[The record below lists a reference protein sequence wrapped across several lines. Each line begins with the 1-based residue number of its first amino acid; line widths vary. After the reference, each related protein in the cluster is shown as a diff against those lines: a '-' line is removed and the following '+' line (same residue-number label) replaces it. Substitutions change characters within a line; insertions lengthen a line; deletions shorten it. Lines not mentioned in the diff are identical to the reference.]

1 MLKGLIF
8 DFDGLILDTETPA
21 YHAWVKIYSQFGC
34 TLPLNLWKSS
44 IGTNDQYFDPL
55 SYLHSISHAVI
66 NDKEIVDFY
75 RKVVEELV
83 LKEQLLPGIFELI
96 KDAQKKRLK
105 LAIASSSPIS
115 WVKKYSIHLGIHE
128 YINCYATK
136 EDVKHT
142 KPKPDLYLIALKKL
156 GLDSKSVV
164 ALEDS
169 PFGVQAAK
177 KACIFT
183 IAIPS
188 NLTQHLDFSA
198 ADMVVPSA
206 LTINL
211 EQLSILYK

>member
-21 YHAWVKIYSQFGC
+21 YQAWKKIYSQYGC

-55 SYLHSISHAVI
+55 IYLHSISHSVI
-66 NDKEIVDFY
+66 NDKEIVDVY
-75 RKVVEELV
+75 RKVVEGLV
-83 LKEQLLPGIFELI
+83 LKKQILPGIFELI
-96 KDAQKKRLK
+96 KAAQKRQLK
-105 LAIASSSPIS
+105 LAIASSSPIN
-115 WVKKYSIHLGIHE
+115 WVKKYTILFGIHDF
-128 YINCYATK
+128 IDCYATQ

-142 KPKPDLYLIALKKL
+142 KPEPDLYLIALKKL
-156 GLDSKSVV
+156 ALDSKDVV

-169 PFGVQAAK
+169 PYGVESAK

-188 NLTQHLDFSA
+188 HLTQHLDFSA
-198 ADMVVPSA
+198 ADLVVTSA
-206 LTINL
+206 LLINL
-211 EQLSILYK
+211 EQLSKMFG

>member
-21 YHAWVKIYSQFGC
+21 YQAWKKIYSQYGC

-55 SYLHSISHAVI
+55 FYLHSISREVI
-66 NDKEIVDFY
+66 NDKKIVDVY
-75 RKVVEELV
+75 RKLVEELV
-83 LKEQLLPGIFELI
+83 LKKQVLPGIFDLM
-96 KDAQKKRLK
+96 KAAQKKQLK
-105 LAIASSSPIS
+105 LAIASSSPIN
-115 WVKKYSIHLGIHE
+115 WVKKYTLLFGIHNF
-128 YINCYATK
+128 IDTYATK

-142 KPKPDLYLIALKKL
+142 KPEPDLYIITLVKL
-156 GLDSKSVV
+156 GLDPKSVI

-169 PFGVQAAK
+169 SFGVMAAK

-206 LTINL
+206 LSINL
-211 EQLSILYK
+211 EQLSKLFS